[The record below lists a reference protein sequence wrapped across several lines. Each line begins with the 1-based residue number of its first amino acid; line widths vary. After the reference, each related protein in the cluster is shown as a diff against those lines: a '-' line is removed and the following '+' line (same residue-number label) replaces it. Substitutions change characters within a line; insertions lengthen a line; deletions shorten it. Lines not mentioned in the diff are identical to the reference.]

1 MTSIVESPVEAVF
14 EFVAKRSPLT
24 LIKHTLSVN
33 DSNRGI
39 GCPDVANP
47 VNVSGEPVGFRGRA
61 VSQTFI
67 ESVRRLIR
75 YPVPLDLYIVGRGT
89 PGQKKK
95 DEVTHKPILVQLF
108 GMYNC
113 A

>member
-1 MTSIVESPVEAVF
+1 VESTVEAML
-14 EFVAKRSPLT
+14 EFVTKCSPLT
-24 LIKHTLSVN
+24 LIKHALSIN
-33 DSNRGI
+33 YSNRGV

-47 VNVSGEPVGFRGRA
+47 VNVSGKPVGFRGRA
-61 VSQTFI
+61 VTQTFI
-67 ESVRRLIR
+67 KTVRRLIGDF
-75 YPVPLDLYIVGRGT
+75 VPLDLYVVGRGT

-95 DEVTHKPILVQLF
+95 DEVTHKPILVQLI

>member
-1 MTSIVESPVEAVF
+1 VESTVEAML
-14 EFVAKRSPLT
+14 EFVTKCSPLT
-24 LIKHTLSVN
+24 LIKHALSIN
-33 DSNRGI
+33 YSNRGV

-67 ESVRRLIR
+67 ESVRRFIGDF
-75 YPVPLDLYIVGRGT
+75 VPLDLYIVGRGA

-95 DEVTHKPILVQLF
+95 DEVTHKPILVQLI

>member
-1 MTSIVESPVEAVF
+1 VESTVEAML
-14 EFVAKRSPLT
+14 EFVTKCPPLA
-24 LIKHTLSVN
+24 LLKHALSVN

-67 ESVRRLIR
+67 ESVRRFIGDF
-75 YPVPLDLYIVGRGT
+75 VPLDLYIVGRGA

-95 DEVTHKPILVQLF
+95 DEVTHKPILVQLI

>member
-1 MTSIVESPVEAVF
+1 MTSIVKSPIEAML
-14 EFVAKRSPLT
+14 EFVSKCSPLA
-24 LIKHTLSVN
+24 LLKHALSVN
-33 DSNRGI
+33 DSYRGI

-61 VSQTFI
+61 VTQTFI
-67 ESVRRLIR
+67 ESVRRFIGDF
-75 YPVPLDLYIVGRGT
+75 VPLDLYVVGRGT

-95 DEVTHKPILVQLF
+95 DEVTHKPILVQLI